1 METPGETPNGGERTG
16 SMTGEGDLVLV
27 YMDNKPA
34 FFARIELI
42 ETDVK
47 PDWFQVKMLVL
58 QLPLV
63 VITWILRSVYI
74 DGEEF
79 TMGGRPVRLEKVVA
93 PEDEKALETT
103 EAPLEESKE
112 PAASSHPAEKSKVIS
127 MKDRRKKDQSS

>member
-1 METPGETPNGGERTG
+1 
-16 SMTGEGDLVLV
+16 MTGEGDLVLV

-42 ETDVK
+42 EADVK
-47 PDWFQVKMLVL
+47 PEWFQVKMLVL
-58 QLPLV
+58 QLPVV

-93 PEDEKALETT
+93 PKDAEEGETM
-103 EAPLEESKE
+103 EPPAEERKE
-112 PAASSHPAEKSKVIS
+112 PPASHEPAEKSKVIS
-127 MKDRRKKDQSS
+127 MKDRRKKDHSS